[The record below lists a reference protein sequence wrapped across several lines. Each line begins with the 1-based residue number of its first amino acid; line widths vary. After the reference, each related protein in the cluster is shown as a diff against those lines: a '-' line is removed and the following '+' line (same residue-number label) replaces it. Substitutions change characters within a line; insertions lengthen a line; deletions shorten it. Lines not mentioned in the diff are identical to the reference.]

1 MSFCTCVATSLRS
14 RSSLPPRCAFRFA
27 HSLVVCATSTKP
39 PFLQGLMALTTAQ
52 LECWEHA
59 DAEAKLR
66 PRTSFHWPSPFYET
80 GNTRCEGRHHRSTS
94 WMHQLHGGM
103 RLVALVPPYVATY
116 HGSKWWTYEA
126 PKWISGTVEMTNP
139 WSLWQIF
146 EPLPSSWNKL
156 VPFCTKKC
164 SCGLSLMVQIIPS
177 RERAREWLSPSIGE
191 KFWIEWQLEDS
202 WKENFAPIIAYH
214 CLSYSNNM

>member
-39 PFLQGLMALTTAQ
+39 PFLQGLMALMTAQ

-66 PRTSFHWPSPFYET
+66 PRTSFRWPSPFYET

-103 RLVALVPPYVATY
+103 RLVALCRRMWQHITAQNDEPMKPQNELA
-116 HGSKWWTYEA
+116 EQ
-126 PKWISGTVEMTNP
+126 
-139 WSLWQIF
+139 LRWQIHGHF
-146 EPLPSSWNKL
+146 GKFLSHCHL
-156 VPFCTKKC
+156 VGT
-164 SCGLSLMVQIIPS
+164 S
-177 RERAREWLSPSIGE
+177 
-191 KFWIEWQLEDS
+191 
-202 WKENFAPIIAYH
+202 
-214 CLSYSNNM
+214 